1 MSSTCVL
8 RILVYD
14 HFWYYLSSRITHK
27 ELICKEN
34 GADQNPK
41 GSHFD
46 NNILSLFFVTW
57 KWQREMAEAIFWML
71 HLSQL
76 FEKSLTGFTTK
87 NGIFFAINKF
97 LLQYSWAQNASNW
110 DCLPF
115 RSTHSSN
122 LRHFLL
128 HKWVGPWRKV
138 HFFAVP
144 AIDLSLVYVSGK
156 YWSTHSSILRR
167 FLNKSTNELGLSP
180 ANGALCNSD
189 WTKDDQF

>member
-97 LLQYSWAQNASNW
+97 LLQYSWAQNASKLRLFTFPVNS
-110 DCLPF
+110 F
-115 RSTHSSN
+115 IKFEAFSFTQMSRSLKKSA
-122 LRHFLL
+122 
-128 HKWVGPWRKV
+128 
-138 HFFAVP
+138 FFC
-144 AIDLSLVYVSGK
+144 
-156 YWSTHSSILRR
+156 
-167 FLNKSTNELGLSP
+167 SP
-180 ANGALCNSD
+180 ANTGQPIH
-189 WTKDDQF
+189 QF